1 MPNSDLRVFPRAH
14 AAVSDLPFP
23 VLEEPAADRWR
34 WPMPPFAWHHQ
45 RPDDD
50 AVAQACR
57 LETPFGTNVDGEMLG
72 IEPRLGRLAFRTGNE
87 APDVSLPFTRFRR
100 LTLTTPLKPA
110 PQKAGAPLERVPAAA
125 QERDYTLHNLDNKP
139 PLTGRTAGRV
149 ETADG
154 LFLFTPVDEARSV
167 QRVFVPRWA
176 YHRAEFG
183 ASAEETAAQRWISDP
198 QTLLQAIEQ
207 QNRKPVLPIGQALLD
222 LGMLTREQLEQVL
235 AVPLKELPL
244 GERLVAEG
252 LISRSDL
259 KTALAHKMGYP
270 IVDLARFPIE
280 PEAANKLPLR
290 VAMECRAVPLM
301 LDGARLVVAVSSPS
315 RVNKLREMYPLAGL
329 TPVAVLSSKVHI
341 KQALAA
347 RDVWS
352 QNVSM
357 RMPFFATT
365 L

>member
-1 MPNSDLRVFPRAH
+1 MYLLAH
-14 AAVSDLPFP
+14 RQTAVSDLPFP
-23 VLEEPAADRWR
+23 LIEEPAAERWR

-45 RPDDD
+45 RPDDT
-50 AVAQACR
+50 AVAQPCR
-57 LETPFGTNVDGEMLG
+57 LETPSGSTVDGEMLG
-72 IEPRLGRLAFRTGNE
+72 LDPRLARLAFRTAHD
-87 APDVSLPFTRFRR
+87 APEVSLPFTRFRR
-100 LTLTTPLKPA
+100 LTLTEPLKPA

-154 LFLFTPVDEARSV
+154 LFLYTPVEDARSV

-176 YHRAEFG
+176 YYRGEFG
-183 ASAEETAAQRWISDP
+183 ASAEEIAAQRWIGDP
-198 QTLLQAIEQ
+198 LTLLQAIDE

-222 LGMLTREQLEQVL
+222 LGMLTREQLQRVL
-235 AVPLKELPL
+235 AVPMKELPL

-270 IVDLARFPIE
+270 IVDLARFPIQ

-301 LDGARLVVAVSSPS
+301 LDGSRLIVAVSSPP

-329 TPVAVLSSKVHI
+329 RPVAVLSSKVHI
-341 KQALAA
+341 KHTLAA

-352 QNVSM
+352 QNVSAM
-357 RMPFFATT
+357 HMPFFSTT
-365 L
+365 Q